1 MYLKYSSLLNR
12 IEQIAETNERPAGLR
27 PAGRFYMK
35 MSRLKPVYALSFQPV
50 HSSFFFCS

>member
-1 MYLKYSSLLNR
+1 MYLKDSSLLNR
-12 IEQIAETNERPAGLR
+12 IDQIAEINERPAGLR

-35 MSRLKPVYALSFQPV
+35 MSRLRPVYARSFHSV